1 MVSIKTLKLLL
12 TIKLRNYYRFHVL
25 PLTSFQKSKNTT
37 KQTQRRK
44 KAKKNV
50 SLVFTKKN
58 KKTSEQQKVTTSW
71 TCLVGHWLSCLNSSS
86 LCAGLN
92 SASLNDK
99 NGVKNICFKDSSWW
113 KNSQDQRKVNVAKKE
128 LRSSLPKGLEETEIK
143 IY

>member
-50 SLVFTKKN
+50 SLVFTKKKQVSN
-58 KKTSEQQKVTTSW
+58 KKVTTSW

-99 NGVKNICFKDSSWW
+99 NGVKNIWLLKIAVDGKILRTKGKLMWQKKSWEVVC
-113 KNSQDQRKVNVAKKE
+113 Q
-128 LRSSLPKGLEETEIK
+128 KGLK
-143 IY
+143 KQK